1 MGLGLRIE
9 KAVAYQGEYF
19 IRRILA
25 IARLTFGI
33 LCLLVSL
40 LAVLPAPTT
49 RLWMLAIGVTEWGHI
64 LALIALVPLLPGWR
78 GSKMGRIGAAAGI
91 AAALLALSPLLRAI
105 PVAQR
110 LPAQLRSAFGES
122 PTTATT
128 DSLARSTPLSARDLI
143 FGVSLP
149 TVNKKTV
156 AYVVRDNESLTLDL
170 FRRSNEQART
180 PCVVVIHGGSWQNGD
195 NTQLAPLNSY
205 LAARGYTVA
214 AINYRLGPEHH
225 FPAALDDVRAAI
237 YYLKANA
244 AELGLDGERFV
255 LLGRSAGGQLAL
267 LAAYTAHDPSILGVV
282 SLYGPADLVYA
293 YAHPAN
299 PLVFDSRG
307 VLEAY
312 LGGSPD
318 QVMSQYDA
326 ASPINF
332 IGADTPPTL
341 LIHGGRDE
349 LVSPV
354 QSERLAGALE
364 RAGRPSLLLILP
376 WATHGCDFNFSGPCG
391 QISAYAI
398 ERFFKAVTNESSD
411 K

>member
-1 MGLGLRIE
+1 
-9 KAVAYQGEYF
+9 
-19 IRRILA
+19 
-25 IARLTFGI
+25 
-33 LCLLVSL
+33 
-40 LAVLPAPTT
+40 
-49 RLWMLAIGVTEWGHI
+49 LWMLAIGVTEWGHI
-64 LALIALVPLLPGWR
+64 LALIALLPLLPGWR

-91 AAALLALSPLLRAI
+91 AAALLALSPILRAI
-105 PVAQR
+105 PVAHK
-110 LPAQLRSAFGES
+110 LPAQLRDAFGEASLRAGNDS
-122 PTTATT
+122 P
-128 DSLARSTPLSARDLI
+128 STPLSARELI
-143 FGVSLP
+143 LGVSLP
-149 TVNKKTV
+149 AVNKKTLV
-156 AYVVRDNESLTLDL
+156 YVVRDNESLTLDL
-170 FRRSNEQART
+170 FQGARSEQTRT
-180 PCVVVIHGGSWQNGD
+180 PCVIVIHGGSWQNGD

-205 LAARGYTVA
+205 LAARGYAVA
-214 AINYRLGPEHH
+214 ALNYRLGPEHK
-225 FPAALDDVRAAI
+225 FPAALDDTQAAI

-244 AELGLDGERFV
+244 AELGLDAEHFV

-267 LAAYTAHDPSILGVV
+267 LAAYTAHDPSIQGVV

-318 QVMSQYDA
+318 QVKPQYDA

-332 IGADTPPTL
+332 VGEDTPPTL

-364 RAGRPSLLLILP
+364 RAGRPSLLLTLP

-391 QISAYAI
+391 QISTYAI
-398 ERFFKAVTNESSD
+398 ERFLKAVTSN